1 MTNSIVFKQAK
12 DNKPREADPTKTKA
26 LREEYVREFKK
37 PVRQARKDIK
47 AYVEVN
53 EIDQTI
59 IPSAKNIVDKHLNE
73 TTYAPIIS
81 RYSYQFWIRGDKY
94 AKQKLNQAGVQINI
108 VSEFAVSDPAT
119 LEALESMQL
128 DLVKGLS
135 EKTKKD
141 LAFQLGDGLLRGEG
155 KRKLMDRI
163 TKVFHTSLNRAE
175 LIARTESIRV
185 FNQAAVIR
193 YRSVGIMKYRWLTSL
208 SGRTCPRCAALH
220 GKIVEGNEIPPLH
233 PRCVCTIEPVVDMR

>member
-73 TTYAPIIS
+73 TI
-81 RYSYQFWIRGDKY
+81 
-94 AKQKLNQAGVQINI
+94 
-108 VSEFAVSDPAT
+108 
-119 LEALESMQL
+119 
-128 DLVKGLS
+128 
-135 EKTKKD
+135 
-141 LAFQLGDGLLRGEG
+141 
-155 KRKLMDRI
+155 
-163 TKVFHTSLNRAE
+163 
-175 LIARTESIRV
+175 
-185 FNQAAVIR
+185 
-193 YRSVGIMKYRWLTSL
+193 
-208 SGRTCPRCAALH
+208 
-220 GKIVEGNEIPPLH
+220 
-233 PRCVCTIEPVVDMR
+233 